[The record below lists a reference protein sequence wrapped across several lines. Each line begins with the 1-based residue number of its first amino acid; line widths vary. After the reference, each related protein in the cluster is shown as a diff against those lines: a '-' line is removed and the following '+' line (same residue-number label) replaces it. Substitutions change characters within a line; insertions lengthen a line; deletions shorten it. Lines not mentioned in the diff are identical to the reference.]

1 MLAYHIFLGIHIL
14 SAIAWL
20 LAFLISLFWAF
31 RVLRTPQTA
40 QEKQFMLSE
49 RKITSIGAHF
59 GAVGIL
65 ITGSVISSIG
75 PAWGWFPFH
84 IFTWLAVKQLVF
96 IAILILVAF
105 SVKTS
110 TAFKKQI
117 RGENSEIVSKQ
128 ARQKWKR
135 TYMISIAVYLLVVLN
150 TYLGSAKP
158 F

>member
-14 SAIAWL
+14 SAITWL
-20 LAFLISLFWAF
+20 LAFLISLFWAI
-31 RVLRTPQTA
+31 RAVNASKTP
-40 QEKQFMLSE
+40 QEKQFMLRE
-49 RKITSIGAHF
+49 RKMTSIGAHF

-65 ITGSVISSIG
+65 ITGSIISSIG

-84 IFTWLAVKQLVF
+84 MFTWLAVKQLVF
-96 IAILILVAF
+96 IAILILVGI

-110 TAFKKQI
+110 TSFKKQI
-117 RGENSEIVSKQ
+117 RGENSEKVSKQ

-135 TYMISIAVYLLVVLN
+135 TYMISLAVYLLVVLN